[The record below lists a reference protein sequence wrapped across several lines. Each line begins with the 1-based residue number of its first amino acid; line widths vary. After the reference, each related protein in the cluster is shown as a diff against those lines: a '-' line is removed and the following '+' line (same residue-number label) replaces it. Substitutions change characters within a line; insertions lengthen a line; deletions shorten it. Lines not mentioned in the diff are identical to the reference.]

1 MLLRTKFVR
10 SLLARIVAAR
20 EAGATQKEV
29 AAAEGI
35 SQPRV
40 AQVEREQ
47 REYKERQ
54 SAVSYNA
61 PPPRSQQYGGISAE
75 LPRAPVQ
82 PTPYP
87 QRGEERA
94 ECANDLALNLGIS
107 QNSLSIRKSRGFGIA
122 GDTGNCEDHHGK
134 FPQCR

>member
-1 MLLRTKFVR
+1 MPAIRAHGGQGIPNGR
-10 SLLARIVAAR
+10 MPNGISAR

-61 PPPRSQQYGGISAE
+61 PPPRSQQYAGISGE

-82 PTPYP
+82 PTPSSE
-87 QRGEERA
+87 RGGERI
-94 ECANDLALNLGIS
+94 ECAPEPMV
-107 QNSLSIRKSRGFGIA
+107 SRHSDA
-122 GDTGNCEDHHGK
+122 K
-134 FPQCR
+134 A